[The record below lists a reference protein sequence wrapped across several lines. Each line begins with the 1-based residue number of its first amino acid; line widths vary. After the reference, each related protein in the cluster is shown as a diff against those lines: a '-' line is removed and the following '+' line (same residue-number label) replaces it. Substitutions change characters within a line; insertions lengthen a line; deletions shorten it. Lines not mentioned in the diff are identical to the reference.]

1 MRLATVR
8 TPEGTTHAA
17 RLDGEEY
24 TLLPGHADL
33 GALLAHE
40 DWRRIA
46 RDAEGPRHHRSGVEE
61 RTLVP
66 RPSKVL
72 CAGLNYTGHIR
83 EMGRELPAH
92 PTLFAKFAD
101 TLTGPR
107 DAVEAVAEDP
117 EMDWEGELAL
127 VVGRT
132 AHRVSEEEAGAHIA
146 GYTVANDISMRG
158 WQYRTTEWLQGK
170 IWARST
176 PVGPVMVTP
185 DGFDADTAVLRT
197 TLNGEVV
204 QEHAVAD
211 LLFSPAHLLAYV
223 STMVPL
229 HPGDLI
235 LTGTPG
241 GVGRARTPQRY
252 LRPGDLVEVS
262 VDGIGTVST
271 PIV

>member
-1 MRLATVR
+1 MT
-8 TPEGTTHAA
+8 
-17 RLDGEEY
+17 
-24 TLLPGHADL
+24 
-33 GALLAHE
+33 
-40 DWRRIA
+40 
-46 RDAEGPRHHRSGVEE
+46 
-61 RTLVP
+61 
-66 RPSKVL
+66 
-72 CAGLNYTGHIR
+72 
-83 EMGRELPAH
+83 
-92 PTLFAKFAD
+92 PTLCRCIASSGLFRSHYGLFK
-101 TLTGPR
+101 TLFPLFQKYITKGY
-107 DAVEAVAEDP
+107 
-117 EMDWEGELAL
+117 
-127 VVGRT
+127 
-132 AHRVSEEEAGAHIA
+132 VSEEEAGAHIA

-235 LTGTPG
+235 VTGTPG
-241 GVGRARTPQRY
+241 GVGRVRTPQRY

>member
-8 TPEGTTHAA
+8 TRQGTCAA
-17 RLDGEEY
+17 RLDGDEFTE
-24 TLLPGHADL
+24 LPGHADV
-33 GALLAHE
+33 GSLLADE
-40 DWRRIA
+40 DWQRIA
-46 RDAEGPRHHRSGVEE
+46 RNATGRRHRGDDVDVW
-61 RTLVP
+61 TVVP

-72 CAGLNYTGHIR
+72 CAGLNYTSHIQ

-101 TLTGPR
+101 TLTGPV
-107 DAVEAVAEDP
+107 DAVSAVAEDP
-117 EMDWEGELAL
+117 EMDWEGELA
-127 VVGRT
+127 VVIGRT
-132 AHRVSEEEAGAHIA
+132 AYKVREEDAGHYIA
-146 GYTVANDISMRG
+146 GFTVANDISMRG

-176 PVGPVMVTP
+176 PVGPVLTTP
-185 DGFDADTAVLRT
+185 DEFDPATAVLRT
-197 TLNGEVV
+197 TLNGTPV
-204 QEHAVAD
+204 QEHRIAD
-211 LLFSPAHLLAYV
+211 LLFTPAHLVAYV

-252 LRPGDLVEVS
+252 LRPGDLVEVTI
-262 VDGIGTVST
+262 DGIGTVST
-271 PIV
+271 PIT